1 MYVKRWHWDRP
12 MIRSFDPPKE
22 KGEIID
28 RIRMTT
34 QNKLL
39 LIRGF
44 QQYFS
49 YIVVEETGVPG
60 ENHQSVASHQQTI
73 T

>member
-1 MYVKRWHWDRP
+1 

-60 ENHQSVASHQQTI
+60 ENHQSAASHQQTI